1 MFPFIFKLLPIY
13 YKHGMEEDKGNF
25 VAAGLMSPKRSVTL
39 STRGGGACEINAPRG
54 LLASRGHFLSCSGCV
69 DFDLVAFNGYLYHL
83 YQRCIFFIN
92 SYFFE

>member
-1 MFPFIFKLLPIY
+1 MFASSSIFLLSEFRALMFPFIFKLLPIY

-54 LLASRGHFLSCSGCV
+54 LLASRGHFCHAATV
-69 DFDLVAFNGYLYHL
+69 
-83 YQRCIFFIN
+83 
-92 SYFFE
+92 